1 MFAGFAANDF
11 DAYEPRKWKSNVFN
25 RERMEVKQK
34 LLDLGRAVEGLLRDS
49 DGAPLFVEASV
60 EHPAHFN
67 HKQVEAQHLY
77 FSRNEGARK
86 ELDAILDRGK
96 SMTSLFDDPSPQRN
110 HVFLAVT
117 LRQAGLELA
126 LRLHPEAKIDRQNL
140 TRKLADHWE
149 RERAEHLVKSLDG
162 FSVGV
167 GAQSR
172 PAAECDADFLA
183 ALLESLPE
191 TALPGEPPPLFEA
204 VRSFSRDEAASAGP
218 ELSRRVGEELARL
231 LPLYHFIAWTRSN
244 DFSLVREQLQKE
256 KQQKAQRGLT
266 KNDPV
271 RIVRGIM
278 SGKAGVVQ
286 EVDGR
291 GTLRVLVGK
300 MVVKLDA
307 DDVVK
312 A

>member
-1 MFAGFAANDF
+1 MFAGFAASDF

-34 LLDLGRAVEGLLRDS
+34 LLDLGRAIEGLLRDS

-96 SMTSLFDDPSPQRN
+96 SMTAMFEDPSPQRN

-126 LRLHPEAKIDRQNL
+126 LRLHPDAKIDRQNL

-172 PAAECDADFLA
+172 PAAQADADFLA
-183 ALLESLPE
+183 TLLQDLPE

-204 VRSFSRDEAASAGP
+204 VRRFSRDEAASAGP
-218 ELSRRVGEELARL
+218 ELLRRIGEELTRL

-244 DFSLVREQLQKE
+244 DFSLMREQLQKE
-256 KQQKAQRGLT
+256 KQHKAQRGLM

-307 DDVVK
+307 EDVVK